1 MAFKTLL
8 LMFNDNGKLNRATV
22 ARVAADPGP
31 DGVERVLFA
40 IVNAGRAEGKR
51 SPPAAHPTPTN
62 SDLR

>member
-1 MAFKTLL
+1 VKGGYSPKAAYLQRRRMAFKTLL

-40 IVNAGRAEGKR
+40 IVNRRKGRG
-51 SPPAAHPTPTN
+51 
-62 SDLR
+62 

>member
-40 IVNAGRAEGKR
+40 IVNRRKGRG
-51 SPPAAHPTPTN
+51 
-62 SDLR
+62 